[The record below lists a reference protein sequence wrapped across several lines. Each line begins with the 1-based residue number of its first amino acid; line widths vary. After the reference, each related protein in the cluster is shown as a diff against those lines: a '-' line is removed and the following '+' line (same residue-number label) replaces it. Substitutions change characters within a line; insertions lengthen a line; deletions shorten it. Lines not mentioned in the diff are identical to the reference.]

1 MIKSFRTSG
10 DVNKS
15 LKELKI
21 DDDQIINICKNDDCA
36 EKTVYYKEGVPAYLP
51 PINTVMTILD
61 SMKNNVLDSLAYCEK
76 DIDPLIYDMLKLK
89 CSNRIDLAIS
99 DITMEY
105 AQYMKD
111 NGHMESK

>member
-10 DVNKS
+10 DVNES
-15 LKELKI
+15 LKGLKI
-21 DDDQIINICKNDDCA
+21 DDNQIINICKNDDCA
-36 EKTVYYKEGVPAYLP
+36 EKTIYYKEGTPAYLP

-61 SMKNNVLDSLAYCEK
+61 SMKNNVLESIDLCK
-76 DIDPLIYDMLKLK
+76 NDIDLAVYDMLKLK
-89 CSNRIDLAIS
+89 CTNRIDLAIS
-99 DITMEY
+99 DIAIEY